1 MIISLDLDGTLLNSN
16 KEVPKTTI
24 EYLKKLKDRGEIIV
38 LNSGRSLDS
47 VLNATKLAIFANFI
61 IGDTGAIIYD
71 VKDKRIIEVK
81 GIDLYVGEKI
91 FKLVKNQC
99 TEFSI
104 FTSGKTYYKY
114 YNSQKT
120 EENNCIEILD
130 YNYIVNN
137 NVNITHMSFDL
148 KSQECVDKLAEK
160 LQSKFKQLNIFSMI
174 DSFGTEKWIE
184 IINKEAGKFNS
195 VLCLA
200 NMLGINQNNI
210 ISFGDAINDLEM
222 IKNSRIG
229 VAMKNAVPKLKENAK
244 YITEFD
250 NNNLGVEKWL
260 RKYYK
265 EDIKCLII

>member
-47 VLNATKLAIFANFI
+47 VLNATKLATFANFI

-81 GIDLYVGEKI
+81 GIDLYLGEEI

-114 YNSQKT
+114 YNLQKAK
-120 EENNCIEILD
+120 EDNCIEILD

-148 KSQECVDKLAEK
+148 KSQEWVDKLAEK

-222 IKNSRIG
+222 IKNSGIG

-244 YITEFD
+244 YTTEFD

-260 RKYYK
+260 RKYYN
-265 EDIKCLII
+265 E

>member
-1 MIISLDLDGTLLNSN
+1 MIISLDLDGTLLNSY

-47 VLNATKLAIFANFI
+47 VLTATKLATFANFI

-71 VKDKRIIEVK
+71 VKNKIILEVK

-120 EENNCIEILD
+120 KENNCIEILD

-148 KSQECVDKLAEK
+148 KSQECVDKLAEE

-184 IINKEAGKFNS
+184 IINKDAGKFNS

-200 NMLGINQNNI
+200 NMLGMNKNNI

-222 IKNSRIG
+222 IINSRIG

-244 YITEFD
+244 CITEFD

-265 EDIKCLII
+265 E